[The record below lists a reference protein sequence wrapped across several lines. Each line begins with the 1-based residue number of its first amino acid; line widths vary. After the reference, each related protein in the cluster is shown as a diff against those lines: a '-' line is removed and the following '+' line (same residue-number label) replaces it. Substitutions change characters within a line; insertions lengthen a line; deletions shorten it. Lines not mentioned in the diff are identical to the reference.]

1 MTNQKEI
8 NIKYT
13 EEALL
18 LKWLKQSSNALKYL
32 HDKNMMHRDIK
43 PL

>member
-1 MTNQKEI
+1 MTKKKEI
-8 NIKYT
+8 DVKYS

>member
-1 MTNQKEI
+1 MTKKKEI
-8 NIKYT
+8 DVKYS

-32 HDKNMMHRDIK
+32 HDKKI
-43 PL
+43 

>member
-1 MTNQKEI
+1 MEKKLGE
-8 NIKYT
+8 NIKSCD
-13 EEALL
+13 EDLL

-32 HDKNMMHRDIK
+32 HDKNIMHRDIK